1 MSNSSANIRRQI
13 GFFKKQLQKFC
24 SEATDS
30 LREYG
35 ISPTAPRLEVLDD
48 DAIETFRLELTTIRS
63 NLLKNYAKITKLDE
77 EWNTLQQA
85 NPEEQQVLA
94 KYIKKYGDYHDSI
107 ADAVKQLEV
116 LDVLLNSIDQEF
128 ARRRLPASSISSE
141 THTPDEDQLWNRGT
155 LHTSTIHQISDP
167 SLLNFVDA
175 SILSKLEL
183 PTFDGNLLDYPEF
196 QSRFATLVGNKLQ
209 LDDTT
214 KFSLLKSCLRGKA
227 LHVIQGLSITPANY
241 KVAMD
246 ILRTHF
252 DDKVTLK
259 HILYTKLA
267 SLPACDLEGKNLL
280 SLYNQM
286 YSLVRQ
292 FCNGTDDSS
301 EKALGALLLNK
312 LPPHVRSQIYD
323 RTQHDHNVSPT
334 ELLHL
339 LTNIVRKES
348 TLSEMNF
355 YSKQQH
361 PSFHQG
367 AYVANKQSQSTR
379 LKPTG
384 TRHPQNCSF
393 CNSSNHSSLNCPKY
407 ATPRQRSEE
416 ARKRRLCY
424 NCLSPHHNT
433 RDCPSKF
440 RCRIC
445 ARKHHTS
452 LCTSSRSQSPSR
464 PTQPTSRQDTHRGR
478 KEYTRHSIP
487 RPEIQHGKPYSPN
500 TSPSRRHNRTVHF
513 DLAHSAIIDNQPS
526 SETEQ
531 SVPTISS
538 EDTLTNVTFMSNETS
553 NRPIPLMCAEV
564 KLFNPDD
571 SSHHVTV
578 TAFLDSGSSIS
589 YITDELAT
597 ILDLPDVTTETVTVS
612 TFGERTPRRMK
623 CSVYRVEIE
632 TEWCQMFDG
641 EIYSLRGWRCS
652 TNCTRQRLIRH
663 RLLNTTIG
671 DIILNKALDTRYNNC
686 SLVAVENNDMA
697 NPAHH
702 NDLCEMVSRFW
713 KLESI
718 GILDNPNQ
726 CEDTECLDYF
736 NNTIYY
742 DRKEKRYVVSLPFKE
757 DPANV
762 PDNYSLA
769 YSRLR
774 SQLKQLQQNPSYLKM
789 YHAVIQDQLR
799 RNIIEYVPNDELYR
813 PCHYLPHHGVVKRDD
828 KGLKIRCVYDG
839 SVKMK
844 GHLSL
849 NEALYRGPVL
859 LPDLVD
865 IETEKRQRSI
875 VVAGLKESELDK
887 PLLERRAELE
897 KGVADILETLNID
910 CRPTEIFR
918 MRKADVNR
926 LLLVKLAFPFRVH
939 WKQALTNAH
948 LLRHSAFS
956 NIFIRRSMTAAE
968 RLRSTN

>member
-30 LREYG
+30 LREYD
-35 ISPTAPRLEVLDD
+35 ISPTAPRLEALDD

-94 KYIKKYGDYHDSI
+94 EYIKKYGDYHDSI

-155 LHTSTIHQISDP
+155 LHTSTIPQISDA
-167 SLLNFVDA
+167 SLSNFVDA

-301 EKALGALLLNK
+301 EKALGALLLNM

-424 NCLSPHHNT
+424 NCLSPHHTREIVRQNFVAGYARGNT
-433 RDCPSKF
+433 ILHFAHP
-440 RCRIC
+440 
-445 ARKHHTS
+445 
-452 LCTSSRSQSPSR
+452 Q
-464 PTQPTSRQDTHRGR
+464 
-478 KEYTRHSIP
+478 
-487 RPEIQHGKPYSPN
+487 EIQHGKPYSPN

-623 CSVYRVEIE
+623 CSVYRVGIE
-632 TEWCQMFDG
+632 TENGAKC
-641 EIYSLRGWRCS
+641 LTVKS
-652 TNCTRQRLIRH
+652 TPFVVGDVAQIAPDSDLSVSSCNPSILIGNDYFWDLILSHNFYYKNLSEGH
-663 RLLNTTIG
+663 RLLHTTIG

-726 CEDTECLDYF
+726 CEDTEFLDYF

-789 YHAVIQDQLR
+789 YHAVIHDQLR

-813 PCHYLPHHGVVKRDD
+813 PCHYLSHHGVVKRDD

-839 SVKMK
+839 SAKMK

-865 IETEKRQRSI
+865 RMGPPTTRARTYN
-875 VVAGLKESELDK
+875 
-887 PLLERRAELE
+887 PRAES
-897 KGVADILETLNID
+897 
-910 CRPTEIFR
+910 PTSS
-918 MRKADVNR
+918 KASGNFASAVTASLSDVSDDVFVLGR
-926 LLLVKLAFPFRVH
+926 DAKMLRDATA
-939 WKQALTNAH
+939 QAISEA
-948 LLRHSAFS
+948 
-956 NIFIRRSMTAAE
+956 
-968 RLRSTN
+968 